1 MNKETTEKKVK
12 GMSAGAG
19 LLLVVVAAIT
29 LELTGLIQ
37 YYYSQRGIKEEASL
51 RAQSELR
58 SAENEIMGIVDLAEG
73 AVRNNLWVAEW
84 CLENPDSLVRVPQRI
99 VANNPVVVGSTIALM
114 PGYSKKYPLYSPYAT
129 RNPENGEIQT
139 LSLATDDYDY
149 PSQEWFTKPLE
160 LQDGYWSEPYYDE
173 GGGNMLMTTFS
184 MPVRDSNGEMAA
196 VLTADI
202 SLEWLTE
209 LMGSIKV
216 YPNAFNTVVSRSG
229 QIMVCPIE
237 TLVMNKNV
245 SQFAAESADSEALNS
260 INEAMLSGH
269 EGEMAVRYKGEENR
283 IYFAPVERT
292 GWSLSIVVPEKE
304 MFAGVRKVGG
314 LVTLLQLLGVAMIAI
329 ILRVIAKNQMK
340 YKALNTQKERMGK
353 ELEIAKDIQMSMIPK
368 IFPPYPE
375 RGDIDIYASIVPAK
389 EVGGDLFDF
398 FIMDE
403 KLYFCIGDVSG
414 KGVPASLVMA
424 VTRSLFRTLAAH
436 EKSPGRIVTAMNES
450 MSDMNEST
458 MFVTFFCGVLD
469 MKTGHLR
476 YCNAGHN
483 APMLLNVTKTM
494 LPVASN
500 VPLGIVAGMAFQEQE
515 TDLKYDDALFL
526 YTDGVTE
533 AENVRHELFG
543 EERMLNA
550 LSDFKGSKA
559 HLEEMQKAISDFVG
573 DAPQSDDITMLFI
586 HYLNDEI
593 PDTSERHLLIH
604 NDIQQIPQLADF
616 VETIAAEKHIDHSLT
631 LSLNLALEEA
641 VTNVIMYA
649 YPEGTDGLVDIEAII
664 REHSLSFVISDSGQ
678 AFDPTD
684 QPDADISQSVEERQ
698 VGGLGIYLVRS
709 IMDNVSYERSG
720 GKNILSM
727 TKNI

>member
-1 MNKETTEKKVK
+1 MGQKEDNLFNKAKKSLKVRLSLVMFLIV
-12 GMSAGAG
+12 GIVFAGIGLMVYFYVLKEESHPLAGPVFVG
-19 LLLVVVAAIT
+19 LLIL
-29 LELTGLIQ
+29 GLAMIVF
-37 YYYSQRGIKEEASL
+37 L
-51 RAQSELR
+51 MVR
-58 SAENEIMGIVDLAEG
+58 SA
-73 AVRNNLWVAEW
+73 RNMKEL
-84 CLENPDSLVRVPQRI
+84 
-99 VANNPVVVGSTIALM
+99 
-114 PGYSKKYPLYSPYAT
+114 
-129 RNPENGEIQT
+129 GEIT
-139 LSLATDDYDY
+139 
-149 PSQEWFTKPLE
+149 
-160 LQDGYWSEPYYDE
+160 
-173 GGGNMLMTTFS
+173 
-184 MPVRDSNGEMAA
+184 A
-196 VLTADI
+196 V
-202 SLEWLTE
+202 
-209 LMGSIKV
+209 
-216 YPNAFNTVVSRSG
+216 
-229 QIMVCPIE
+229 
-237 TLVMNKNV
+237 
-245 SQFAAESADSEALNS
+245 
-260 INEAMLSGH
+260 
-269 EGEMAVRYKGEENR
+269 
-283 IYFAPVERT
+283 
-292 GWSLSIVVPEKE
+292 
-304 MFAGVRKVGG
+304 
-314 LVTLLQLLGVAMIAI
+314 
-329 ILRVIAKNQMK
+329 
-340 YKALNTQKERMGK
+340 KERMEN
-353 ELEIAKDIQMSMIPK
+353 ELEIAKGIQMSMIPK
-368 IFPPYPE
+368 IFPSYPE
-375 RGDIDIYASIVPAK
+375 RSDIDIFASIVPAK

-483 APMLLNVTKTM
+483 APVLLNTAKTP
-494 LPVASN
+494 LPVVSN
-500 VPLGIVAGMAFQEQE
+500 VPLGIVAGTAFQEQE
-515 TDLKYDDALFL
+515 TDLKYDDTLFL

-533 AENVRHELFG
+533 AENAKHELFG
-543 EERMLNA
+543 EERMINA
-550 LSDFKGSKA
+550 LSELKGSKA

-573 DAPQSDDITMLFI
+573 NAPQSDDITMLFI
-586 HYLNDEI
+586 HYLNEET

-616 VETIAAEKHIDHSLT
+616 VETIAEEKHLDHSLT

-678 AFDPTD
+678 PFDPTA
-684 QPDADISQSVEERQ
+684 QPDADVSQSIENRQ

-709 IMDNVSYERSG
+709 IMDNVSYERNG

>member
-1 MNKETTEKKVK
+1 MGQKEDNLFNKAKKSLKVRLSLVMLLIV
-12 GMSAGAG
+12 GIVFAGIGLMVYFYVLKEESHPLAGPVFVG
-19 LLLVVVAAIT
+19 LLIL
-29 LELTGLIQ
+29 GLAMIVF
-37 YYYSQRGIKEEASL
+37 L
-51 RAQSELR
+51 MVR
-58 SAENEIMGIVDLAEG
+58 SA
-73 AVRNNLWVAEW
+73 RNMKEL
-84 CLENPDSLVRVPQRI
+84 
-99 VANNPVVVGSTIALM
+99 
-114 PGYSKKYPLYSPYAT
+114 
-129 RNPENGEIQT
+129 GEIT
-139 LSLATDDYDY
+139 
-149 PSQEWFTKPLE
+149 
-160 LQDGYWSEPYYDE
+160 
-173 GGGNMLMTTFS
+173 
-184 MPVRDSNGEMAA
+184 A
-196 VLTADI
+196 V
-202 SLEWLTE
+202 
-209 LMGSIKV
+209 
-216 YPNAFNTVVSRSG
+216 
-229 QIMVCPIE
+229 
-237 TLVMNKNV
+237 
-245 SQFAAESADSEALNS
+245 
-260 INEAMLSGH
+260 
-269 EGEMAVRYKGEENR
+269 
-283 IYFAPVERT
+283 
-292 GWSLSIVVPEKE
+292 
-304 MFAGVRKVGG
+304 
-314 LVTLLQLLGVAMIAI
+314 
-329 ILRVIAKNQMK
+329 
-340 YKALNTQKERMGK
+340 KERMEN
-353 ELEIAKDIQMSMIPK
+353 ELEIARGIQMSMIPK
-368 IFPPYPE
+368 IFPSYPE

-483 APMLLNVTKTM
+483 APVLLNTAKTP
-494 LPVASN
+494 LPVVSN
-500 VPLGIVAGMAFQEQE
+500 VPLGIVAGTAFQEQE
-515 TDLKYDDALFL
+515 TDLKYDDTLFL

-533 AENVRHELFG
+533 AENAKHELFG
-543 EERMLNA
+543 EERMINA
-550 LSDFKGSKA
+550 LSELKGSKA

-573 DAPQSDDITMLFI
+573 NAPQSDDITMLFI
-586 HYLNDEI
+586 HYLNEET

-616 VETIAAEKHIDHSLT
+616 VETIAEEKHLDHSLT

-678 AFDPTD
+678 PFDPTA
-684 QPDADISQSVEERQ
+684 QPDADVSQSIENRQ

-709 IMDNVSYERSG
+709 IMDNVSYERNG